1 MLRNKLKT
9 FHLRKS
15 GSRKNNE
22 GAVTEYFEPAVEDKA
37 IIWPASGRMQAEL
50 YGLRLTNI
58 LNVNYYGALNIA
70 ENDCLCI
77 DVGAN
82 EEPDYKV
89 ISVKKYPKFM
99 LIEAEKR
106 IV

>member
-15 GSRKNNE
+15 KSRKNNE
-22 GAVTEYFEPAVEDKA
+22 GAVTEYFEAAVKDKA
-37 IIWPASGRMQAEL
+37 IIWSASGRMQAEL

-58 LNVNYYGALNIA
+58 LNINYYGTLEIT
-70 ENDCLCI
+70 ENDGLCI
-77 DVGAN
+77 DVEAN
-82 EEPDYKV
+82 DEPDYKV
-89 ISVKKYPKFM
+89 ISVKKYPKFR

-106 IV
+106 IT